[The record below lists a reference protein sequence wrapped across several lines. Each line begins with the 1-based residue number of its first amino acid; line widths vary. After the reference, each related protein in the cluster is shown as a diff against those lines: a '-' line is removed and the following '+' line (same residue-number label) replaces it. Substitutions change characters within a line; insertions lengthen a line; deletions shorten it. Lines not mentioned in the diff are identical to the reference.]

1 MVHFLKGSTIIHNNT
16 CGHSIIPTV
25 LNTEDTGEN
34 QRFLSSWSIHSSLET
49 QVNFKMYY
57 VR

>member
-1 MVHFLKGSTIIHNNT
+1 MAHFLKGSTIIHNNM
-16 CGHSIIPTV
+16 CGHSIMSTV

-49 QVNFKMYY
+49 EVNFKMYY